1 MVSVIA
7 FESREDGG
15 IFRHGPGAR
24 EAETALDELMDA
36 RDSGRLSV
44 ARYTGALKSL
54 VEKYPTFID
63 AYAHLGFAL
72 FDQGKSKLALD
83 ACQQGYSIGEA
94 AIPTEFDGTIEWGW
108 LENRPFLRAAQG
120 IVLSYKKL
128 GQRREAIDLMER
140 LLCWNPNDNQGFRFL
155 IGSDYLRSGNTT
167 KAARIMKKE
176 ADHYP
181 PYQYELALIDL
192 IAGRSVPAATRL
204 RRAFAANAY
213 VAEILCGMPNPL
225 PLVIWHGSNLA
236 EPETAQAYVE
246 HYGDLWR
253 RTPDAIPF
261 LRWLHTHPKVLAE
274 RARIHDIK
282 EQLLWEHDVPKR
294 KKLIDQQEQLLTEID
309 DALSKEIVVKRLDR
323 YNRPIEPWLYPA
335 TRSGVL

>member
-1 MVSVIA
+1 MSVVE
-7 FESREDGG
+7 FEAREYGG
-15 IFRHGPGAR
+15 IFRHDRDQR
-24 EAETALDELMDA
+24 EADAALDELMDA
-36 RDSGRLSV
+36 RASGQLSLT
-44 ARYTGALKSL
+44 RYTAALTSL
-54 VEKYPTFID
+54 VEKYPAFID

-83 ACQQGYSIGEA
+83 ACQQGYYIGEA

-128 GQRREAIDLMER
+128 GQRREAIALMER
-140 LLCWNPNDNQGFRFL
+140 LLRWNPNDNQGFRFL

-176 ADHYP
+176 AGHYP
-181 PYQYELALIDL
+181 PYHYELALIDL

-204 RRAFAANAY
+204 RRAFLANAY
-213 VAEILCGMPNPL
+213 IAEILCGMPNPL
-225 PLVIWHGSNLA
+225 PLAIWHGSNLG
-236 EPETAQAYVE
+236 EPETAHTYVE
-246 HYGDLWR
+246 HCGDLWH

-274 RARIHDIK
+274 RARTHGIK
-282 EQLLWEHDVPKR
+282 EQLLWEHEVPKR
-294 KKLIDQQEQLLTEID
+294 KKLIDQEGRLLAEID
-309 DALSKEIVVKRLDR
+309 DAVSKEIVVKQLDR
-323 YNRPIEPWLYPA
+323 HNRPIEPWLYPA
-335 TRSGVL
+335 TRSGVP

>member
-1 MVSVIA
+1 MRLTDEHRNVEIAGVSVLE
-7 FESREDGG
+7 FEARGDGG
-15 IFRHGPGAR
+15 IFRHGPDDR

-44 ARYTGALKSL
+44 GRYTGALKSL

-63 AYAHLGFAL
+63 AYAHLGFTL

-83 ACQQGYSIGEA
+83 ACQRGYSIGEA

-108 LENRPFLRAAQG
+108 LENRPFLLAAQG
-120 IVLSYKKL
+120 IVLSHRKL

-140 LLCWNPNDNQGFRFL
+140 LLRWNPNDNQGFRFL

-167 KAARIMKKE
+167 KAARMMKKE

-204 RRAFAANAY
+204 RQAFAANPY
-213 VAEILCGMPNPL
+213 IAEILCGMTNPL
-225 PLVIWHGSNLA
+225 PLAIWHGSNLA

-246 HYGDLWR
+246 HCGDLWH
-253 RTPDAIPF
+253 RT
-261 LRWLHTHPKVLAE
+261 
-274 RARIHDIK
+274 
-282 EQLLWEHDVPKR
+282 
-294 KKLIDQQEQLLTEID
+294 
-309 DALSKEIVVKRLDR
+309 LSMTVE
-323 YNRPIEPWLYPA
+323 
-335 TRSGVL
+335 SGPCIFAQKGPPVWGW